1 MREITT
7 AFGSLRVVPRDPQH
21 VPGDG
26 NDSTT
31 TIAGKAAAMAGGIDL
46 RMPVRSIRRHRQART
61 RVIVVCVA
69 LAVVAALALRWAMR
83 NGFFN

>member
-7 AFGSLRVVPRDPQH
+7 AFGSLRVVPRDPRH
-21 VPGDG
+21 VHGDG

-31 TIAGKAAAMAGGIDL
+31 TIAGKRAAMCGGIDL

-61 RVIVVCVA
+61 RLVVVIVA
-69 LAVVAALALRWAMR
+69 LAVVAALVIRWMVR
-83 NGFFN
+83 IV